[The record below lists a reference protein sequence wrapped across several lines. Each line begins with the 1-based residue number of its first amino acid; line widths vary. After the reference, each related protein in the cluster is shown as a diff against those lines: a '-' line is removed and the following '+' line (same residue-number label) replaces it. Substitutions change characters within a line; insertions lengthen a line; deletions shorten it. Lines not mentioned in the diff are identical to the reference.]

1 MFGYVVADPAQLD
14 EDQRRRYRAAYC
26 GLCRALGDQCSQASR
41 LSLTYDMTF
50 LVVLLTSLYE
60 PEETAGESRCPVHP
74 LRPQPWWRSP
84 FTDYGAAMNV
94 LLAHE
99 NCLDDWRDDRSL
111 PKLALAR
118 LFRGPGRAAAERYPR
133 QAAAVAAGLAELGE
147 LERGGVPD
155 PDRAANAFGRLLG
168 EIFVWDPDDHW
179 AGELRTVGEGLG
191 RFVYILDAVLD
202 LPEDTRRG
210 RYNPLSAL
218 GAGRAP
224 SAFTDELTMLLG
236 ECTAAFERLPL
247 VQDAALLRSV
257 LYAGVWARLRAA
269 EAKKTANE
277 TGGDPHGSGSL

>member
-26 GLCRALGDQCSQASR
+26 GLCRALGDRCSQASR

-118 LFRGPGRAAAERYPR
+118 LFRGPGRA
-133 QAAAVAAGLAELGE
+133 
-147 LERGGVPD
+147 
-155 PDRAANAFGRLLG
+155 
-168 EIFVWDPDDHW
+168 
-179 AGELRTVGEGLG
+179 
-191 RFVYILDAVLD
+191 
-202 LPEDTRRG
+202 
-210 RYNPLSAL
+210 
-218 GAGRAP
+218 P